1 MFWVRIYLHLQRMS
15 GFCCGSFY
23 SWTFYLF
30 IILFI
35 YFGLCWVIIAV
46 QALLRL
52 QQAGAILAAVH
63 RLQGTRTQQLWL
75 SGSGA
80 QAQSCG
86 AQASLFRDMGD
97 LLRSEIKPVSPALAG
112 RFQIL
117 YHQATKE
124 TLFLDILDVLVAG
137 KLSHLQVLGAV
148 FFFCLFCFVLFC
160 FKQERDFSRGCVR
173 SSRWDWEL
181 WGARILRIKSGVCEC
196 LEVLAAC
203 LDLKAIGPR
212 NKW

>member
-124 TLFLDILDVLVAG
+124 TLFLDILDVLVVG

-148 FFFCLFCFVLFC
+148 FFLFCFVLF
-160 FKQERDFSRGCVR
+160 
-173 SSRWDWEL
+173 
-181 WGARILRIKSGVCEC
+181 
-196 LEVLAAC
+196 
-203 LDLKAIGPR
+203 
-212 NKW
+212 